1 MRDGDLTERASPPVA
16 HATNGTTERE
26 CNHAPDQRGSRELK
40 GLIDPRHFENH
51 PRHDSVFTY
60 GSATASRS
68 TSAAPSIMRKQVGST
83 RTNIGTGLG
92 MVTEAS
98 SGDDK
103 PISRQGL
110 LLGDPTGDRATAP
123 HRVGT
128 GRGERGMKSLPQTD
142 PGEQLTAVKR
152 KEIGDKEMRTP
163 AAQSSRCTRSQLER
177 TAPPEIMDVEELC
190 TECKI
195 RADRKSVV

>member
-1 MRDGDLTERASPPVA
+1 MRDGDLIERASPPVA
-16 HATNGTTERE
+16 HTTNGTIERE
-26 CNHAPDQRGSRELK
+26 SDRVPEQRCSRELK
-40 GLIDPRHFENH
+40 GLTDPRHFETH

-68 TSAAPSIMRKQVGST
+68 TSAAPSIMRKQVGLT
-83 RTNIGTGLG
+83 RTNIGTDLG

-98 SGDDK
+98 SGDEK
-103 PISRQGL
+103 PISRRGL

-128 GRGERGMKSLPQTD
+128 GRGKRRMKTLPQTD

-152 KEIGDKEMRTP
+152 KEIG
-163 AAQSSRCTRSQLER
+163 
-177 TAPPEIMDVEELC
+177 
-190 TECKI
+190 
-195 RADRKSVV
+195 